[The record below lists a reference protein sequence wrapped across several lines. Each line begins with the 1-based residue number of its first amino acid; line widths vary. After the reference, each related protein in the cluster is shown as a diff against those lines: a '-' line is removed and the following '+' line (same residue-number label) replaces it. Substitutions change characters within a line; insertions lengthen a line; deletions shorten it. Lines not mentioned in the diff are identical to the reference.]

1 MTIENLASMVK
12 RGFDDVTKNM
22 AKQRDLDLVR
32 VDVHDI
38 KEKLENIEK
47 LTLKQYSFEIQELRK
62 RVKRIEDLSSTFPR
76 GIEPHGK
83 NSKKVTYAVEQRGI
97 RKVLD
102 LFAMK

>member
-1 MTIENLASMVK
+1 MVKKMTIENLASMVK

-47 LTLKQYSFEIQELRK
+47 ITLKQYGFEIQELK
-62 RVKRIEDLSSTFPR
+62 KRIR
-76 GIEPHGK
+76 RIE
-83 NSKKVTYAVEQRGI
+83 
-97 RKVLD
+97 D